1 MRKIQ
6 MVDLQTQYQHIK
18 ADIDRGI
25 QAVIDSAAFVKGPQV
40 TDFQHHLEAYTG
52 AKHVIPVGN
61 GTDALQIALMGLG
74 LQCGDEVIT
83 PTFTFIATAEVVALL
98 GLTPVVVDVD
108 WETMNMS
115 IESLEKA
122 ITPKT
127 KAIVPVHLFGQC
139 ANMEAIMRIAQ
150 EKHLYVVEDACQ
162 AIGAKYTFADFM
174 EVRSPGRTAVLDT
187 RTEAGGDACAPG
199 QKQARTPAHPEAS
212 MVRPGDRTSFTKQA
226 GTIGH
231 IGCTSFFPSKNLG
244 CYGDGGAIFTN
255 DDELAARMRAIANH
269 GMVVRYHHDMV
280 GVNSRLDG
288 IQAAIL
294 DAKLPHLDEYIAAR
308 QRAAAYYDEAFAGNP
323 HLLLPGREPHSTHVF
338 HQYTLRV
345 QGIDRDQ
352 LKAQLQEAGIP
363 AMVYYPVPLHLQK
376 AYQDPRYQPGDFPVA
391 ERLAA
396 CVLSLPMHTE
406 LDEEQLEYITNTI
419 NNLKI

>member
-74 LQCGDEVIT
+74 LQRGDEVIT

-162 AIGAKYTFADFM
+162 AIGAKYTFAD
-174 EVRSPGRTAVLDT
+174 GCTL
-187 RTEAGGDACAPG
+187 
-199 QKQARTPAHPEAS
+199 
-212 MVRPGDRTSFTKQA
+212 QA

-308 QRAAAYYDEAFAGNP
+308 QRAAAYYDEAFANNP

-345 QGIDRDQ
+345 QGIDRDM
-352 LKAQLQEAGIP
+352 LKERLQEAGIP

-391 ERLAA
+391 ERLAS

-406 LDEEQLEYITNTI
+406 LDEEQLEYITKHVNKLTNYDLRI
-419 NNLKI
+419 TDL

>member
-1 MRKIQ
+1 MKKIQ
-6 MVDLQTQYQHIK
+6 MVDLQSQYAKIK
-18 ADIDRGI
+18 QDIDAGI
-25 QAVIDSAAFVKGPQV
+25 QEVIDTAAFVKGKKV
-40 TDFQHHLEAYTG
+40 TEFQHHLEQYTG
-52 AKHVIPVGN
+52 AKHVINVGN

-74 LQCGDEVIT
+74 LKPGDEVIT

-108 WETMNMS
+108 WNTMNMD
-115 IESLEKA
+115 IESVRRA
-122 ITPKT
+122 ITPRT

-139 ANMEAIMRIAQ
+139 ADMEAIMELAN
-150 EKHLYVVEDACQ
+150 KHHLYVVEDACQ
-162 AIGAKYTFADFM
+162 AIGAKYTFANG
-174 EVRSPGRTAVLDT
+174 E
-187 RTEAGGDACAPG
+187 
-199 QKQARTPAHPEAS
+199 
-212 MVRPGDRTSFTKQA
+212 TKQA

-255 DDELAARMRAIANH
+255 DDELADRMTAIANH
-269 GMVVRYHHDMV
+269 GCRVRYHHDEI
-280 GVNSRLDG
+280 GVNSRLDS

-308 QRAAAYYDEAFAGNP
+308 QKAAAYYDKVFANCEQ
-323 HLLLPGREPHSTHVF
+323 LLIPGRQPHSTHVF

-345 QGIDRDQ
+345 VGADRDK
-352 LKAQLQEAGIP
+352 LREGLAERGIP
-363 AMVYYPVPLHLQK
+363 AMIYYPVPLHQQK
-376 AYQDPRYQPGDFPVA
+376 AYLDPRYKDGDFPVA

-406 LDEEQLEYITNTI
+406 LDEEQLEYITSNVLELI
-419 NNLKI
+419 R